1 MLDLEIDIHYSDL
14 NSIFFA
20 CFFIS
25 ISDLIIYKHASDTES
40 DHYAERKIAYYA
52 VAPSFCLP
60 DFIDKHISMR
70 HISIFGTSS
79 DAGKSTMTFVIA
91 KILQDAGL
99 SVAPFKAQ
107 NVSNNARV
115 CDDGSEIAIAQSFQ
129 AEVLGIPTSYH
140 LNPVLLKS
148 GVDGRA
154 SVIVE
159 GQVISQQHVLE
170 YYRDL
175 DKLKPAV
182 QRCFE
187 YLAEQYDCVVA
198 EGAGSPVE
206 LNLMDKDLSNI
217 FIAETYQTK
226 IILVADI
233 EKGGVFASVWGTYN
247 LLPEHLR
254 DNVIGVIVNKFR
266 GDLSLFDEGVRIIEQ
281 KFNIPVLGVLPYMP
295 FNLGF
300 EDNASLQNF
309 VQQPSQKKL
318 SIGVIAYPYMSNYND
333 FEPLIA
339 DDEVLLEFIHSP
351 VSLERF
357 DLVIL
362 PGSKLVIQDLN
373 WLKQN
378 GLFEQLQQRKKPIFA
393 ICGGYEM
400 LFQQLHDPHQV
411 ENLQPTVATGLGL
424 IDDDIHF
431 AQDKILTKTS
441 YPIFDMQI
449 EGFEMHHGISQKYP
463 LYFQHGHIQGT
474 FIHQVFDH
482 NAFRTQY
489 LRSICANYV
498 GFDFQNYKVKQI
510 DNFVD
515 QCRQRLN
522 VNLILSSIQD

>member
-1 MLDLEIDIHYSDL
+1 
-14 NSIFFA
+14 
-20 CFFIS
+20 
-25 ISDLIIYKHASDTES
+25 
-40 DHYAERKIAYYA
+40 
-52 VAPSFCLP
+52 
-60 DFIDKHISMR
+60 MR

-79 DAGKSTMTFVIA
+79 DAGKSTLTFVIA
-91 KILQDAGL
+91 KILQDAGVR
-99 SVAPFKAQ
+99 VAPFKAQ

-140 LNPVLLKS
+140 LNPILLKS
-148 GVDGRA
+148 GANGRA

-159 GQVISQQHVLE
+159 GKVISQQHVLE

-175 DKLKPAV
+175 DQLKPAV

-187 YLAEQYDCVVA
+187 YLAEHYDCVVA

-206 LNLMDKDLSNI
+206 LNLIDKDLSNL
-217 FIAETYQTK
+217 FIAETYRTK

-247 LLPEHLR
+247 LLPAHLR
-254 DNVIGVIVNKFR
+254 DSVIGVIINKFR
-266 GDLSLFDEGVRIIEQ
+266 GDLSLFDEGIHIIQE
-281 KFNIPVLGVLPYMP
+281 KFKIPVLGVLPYMP

-309 VQQPSQKKL
+309 VQQPSQKKIT
-318 SIGVIAYPYMSNYND
+318 IGIIAYPYMSNYND

-339 DDEVLLEFIHSP
+339 DDEVLLEFINSP
-351 VSLERF
+351 ISLERF

-378 GLFEQLQQRKKPIFA
+378 GLFEQLQQRKKAIFA

-400 LFQQLHDPHQV
+400 LFQNLNDPEQV
-411 ENLQPTVATGLGL
+411 ETPQPTTAEGLGF
-424 IDDDIHF
+424 IDDDIEF
-431 AQDKILTKTS
+431 IKDKILAKKIYT
-441 YPIFDMQI
+441 IFDMPI
-449 EGFEMHHGISQKYP
+449 EGFEMHHGVSKKYP
-463 LYFQHGHIQGT
+463 LYFQHEHIQGS
-474 FIHQVFDH
+474 FIHQIFDH
-482 NAFRTQY
+482 NAFRSKY
-489 LRSICANYV
+489 LRSISIDYQ
-498 GFDFQNYKVKQI
+498 GFDFQRYKTEKI
-510 DNFVD
+510 KDFVE

-522 VNLILSSIQD
+522 IHLILDAIQV